1 MQYNQLPVLEG
12 SYLPTSVALFTL
24 FGISPIA
31 DSPPGAVL
39 GVWAGGQGQPC
50 PPEPLGPERAC
61 HRLGDLWAPWA
72 RAGEQ
77 LVARQGQHYGSWG
90 LESEGSS
97 I

>member
-39 GVWAGGQGQPC
+39 GVW
-50 PPEPLGPERAC
+50 
-61 HRLGDLWAPWA
+61 
-72 RAGEQ
+72 GE
-77 LVARQGQHYGSWG
+77 
-90 LESEGSS
+90 
-97 I
+97 